1 MAAYAETDNAPSP
14 DEGLP
19 PDEGS
24 AEQPQDN
31 SGGEDTLFIPPD
43 HIPDAD
49 SLKPGDKR
57 ELTFVGKNNDGALE
71 WSYSGGGESTN
82 ESMEDEMRRTV
93 DGPMPKMGMKEM

>member
-1 MAAYAETDNAPSP
+1 
-14 DEGLP
+14 
-19 PDEGS
+19 
-24 AEQPQDN
+24 
-31 SGGEDTLFIPPD
+31 
-43 HIPDAD
+43 
-49 SLKPGDKR
+49 LKPGDKR